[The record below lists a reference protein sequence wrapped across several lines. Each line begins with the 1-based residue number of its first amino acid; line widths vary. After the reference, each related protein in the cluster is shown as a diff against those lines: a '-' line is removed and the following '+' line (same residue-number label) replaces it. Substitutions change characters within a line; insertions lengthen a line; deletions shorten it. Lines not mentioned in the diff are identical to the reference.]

1 MLEVTNGPIK
11 YSNTVSQLDL
21 TDIYRII
28 PRTTE
33 EYTLFS
39 SENGTFIKLDHLL
52 DHKGKNT
59 LKLKKKN
66 LMTSDH
72 KRIKLEMNNR
82 EITGKSPYT
91 WKLNSTNLNNPW
103 VKNEVPRNFKISL
116 NEN

>member
-52 DHKGKNT
+52 DHKREKYPQI
-59 LKLKKKN
+59 KKKN